1 MSTDL
6 QELVE
11 LARELKALL
20 QDLQTEDLP
29 KVEEK
34 LKSIHRAFTMYFA
47 LAQRGGLPENVR
59 QMVVELQKIRIAAMM
74 AYRNLQLLQTAL
86 AVGGPVNWLLA
97 AGGVALTGL
106 MMGDYFYDAGRGR

>member
-1 MSTDL
+1 MAFDPSGSFVEYRIRVDTSEAEASVS
-6 QELVE
+6 ELNR
-11 LARELKALL
+11 L
-20 QDLQTEDLP
+20 
-29 KVEEK
+29 
-34 LKSIHRAFTMYFA
+34 FTMYFA
-47 LAQRGGLPENVR
+47 LAHQGGLPEDFR
-59 QMVVELQKIRIAAMM
+59 QMILELQKIRIAAMM